1 MEKCLAAL
9 VMAALATVPAVHAQ
23 QVSAPYLYVW
33 AGDGDK
39 QESDFL
45 AVLDV
50 RPGSPTYARVLSTLP
65 VGATGTTPHHTEHQL
80 EIDRVLFANGF
91 GAGRTFRFDLGAP
104 AEPRLLGS
112 FTELGGYSFPHS
124 FVRLAN
130 GNLLATF
137 QGRGPG
143 NTPPGGLVELDR
155 EGRFIRGTNA
165 RAPGFDSTQMRP
177 YSLAVLP
184 AIDRVVSTS
193 TDMTDEFGA
202 HLQIWRLSDL
212 ALLSTVELPAT
223 TAGDGHAHEGVPN
236 RRNED
241 HHLFPGEPR
250 TLADGRTVL
259 LATFTCGFYRV
270 TDIDSPTPRV
280 EFLRAFAGMNC
291 AVPILAGS
299 YWIQTV
305 PDEHALLVL
314 DVRESAHPREI
325 SRVTFDSTFTPHWMA
340 YDEGGSRL
348 VVNDG
353 RARMFLVAVNQQTG
367 RLAIDSTFRDS
378 GAAVPGVTFDRAGWP
393 HGATGPAVPHG
404 SVFARPE
411 RDLLG
416 EAADLYQR
424 YGAALR
430 EGRRADIATAYDRAG
445 ARIIFNGVPRQASWV
460 ELDARYRG
468 PWRPP
473 TQFRWDSLAFQV
485 IGPSHVLV
493 TGGFWWQSAGEADS
507 TRYQYTAVL
516 AASDSTLGITFEQE
530 TLWP

>member
-1 MEKCLAAL
+1 MRKVFVALLLAAIPGF
-9 VMAALATVPAVHAQ
+9 AGAQ
-23 QVSAPYLYVW
+23 SPNSAPYLYVW

-45 AVLDV
+45 AVIDV

-65 VGATGTTPHHTEHQL
+65 VGEKGTTPHHTEHQL

-91 GAGRTFRFDLGAP
+91 GAGRTFRFDLSEP
-104 AEPRLLGS
+104 AAPRLLGS

-130 GNLLATF
+130 GNMLATF
-137 QGRGPG
+137 QGRGP
-143 NTPPGGLVELDR
+143 NDIPPGGLVELDR

-165 RAPGFDSTQMRP
+165 RAPAFDSTQMRP

-193 TDMTDEFGA
+193 TDMIGDFGA

-212 ALLSTVELPAT
+212 ALLKTIELPAT
-223 TAGDGHAHEGVPN
+223 SAGDGHSHDGATN
-236 RRNED
+236 TMKED

-270 TDIDSPTPRV
+270 TDIDGPNPRV

-299 YWIQTV
+299 LWIQTI
-305 PDEHALLVL
+305 PDEHALMVL
-314 DVRESAHPREI
+314 DVRESAQPREV
-325 SRVTFDSTFTPHWMA
+325 SRVTFDSTFKPHWMA
-340 YDEGGSRL
+340 FDEGGSRL

-353 RARMFLVAVNQQTG
+353 KARMYLVVLDQRTG
-367 RLAIDSTFRDS
+367 TLQIDSAFRD
-378 GAAVPGVTFDRAGWP
+378 AAASAPGVTFERTGWP
-393 HGATGPAVPHG
+393 HGATGPAAPHG
-404 SVFARPE
+404 SVFARPT

-416 EAADLYQR
+416 QAAALYEA

-430 EGRRADIATAYDRAG
+430 DGRRGEIATAYDRAG
-445 ARIIFNGVPRQASWV
+445 ARIIFNGVPRQETWA

-468 PWRPP
+468 RWQPP
-473 TQFRWDSLAFQV
+473 ASFRWDSLAFRPV
-485 IGPSHVLV
+485 GASHVLV
-493 TGGFWWQSAGEADS
+493 TGGFWWQSAGQAEAIH
-507 TRYQYTAVL
+507 YQYTALLV
-516 AASDSTLGITFEQE
+516 AADSTVGITFEQE